1 MAANTIFLRLEGPL
15 QAWGSNSSRLSVRR
29 TDAFPS
35 KSAIAGMICA
45 ALGVSRESASDLWLP
60 EIATLTMGVRIDRPG
75 VRWWD
80 YHTVG
85 AEMKVPIAD
94 FDVKKLDPDR
104 GFVSETEAREN
115 IKTKPGAVL
124 SRREYL
130 CDASFLVALQGTPD
144 QLDLIWK
151 ALLEPHWQLFLGRKS
166 CSPSRPI
173 TEHQPGVYS
182 DLLSAL
188 ASIPLSTPKDYE
200 LPDELEYW
208 IEWQDQQAQVPDTA
222 ETVYDVAKSFAP
234 HSYLPRFVVPYFLP
248 IDNLKIDHLGYSVP
262 KWNPQ
267 RASAAYDKKEWK
279 EIRAERLIM
288 DNQLCVLCKSPATT
302 VQHISYANAGGNE
315 KPEELASLCRLCHDA
330 ATMLEYGAGM
340 GMDRID
346 PSDPKWRKPL
356 LAKRAEIVRY
366 RSGMKRSILMGMKP
380 EED

>member
-35 KSAIAGMICA
+35 KSAIAGMICS

-60 EIATLTMGVRIDRPG
+60 EIASLRMGVRIDRPG

-94 FDVKKLDPDR
+94 FDVKKLDTDR
-104 GFVSETEAREN
+104 GFVTETEAREN
-115 IKTKPGAVL
+115 INTKPGAVL

-144 QLDLIWK
+144 RLDLIWK
-151 ALLEPHWQLFLGRKS
+151 ALLEPHWQLFLGRKC

-222 ETVYDVAKSFAP
+222 ETVYDVPKSFAP
-234 HSYLPRFVVPYFLP
+234 HSYLPRFVVPYLLP
-248 IDNLKIDHLGYSVP
+248 IENLKNDHLGYTVP

-279 EIRAERLIM
+279 KIRAERLIM
-288 DNQLCVLCKSPATT
+288 DNKLCVLCKSPATT

-330 ATMLEYGAGM
+330 CTMLEYGSGM
-340 GMDRID
+340 TTHRID
-346 PSDPKWRKPL
+346 PCLPEWRERI
-356 LAKRAEIVRY
+356 LAKREEIVRF
-366 RSGMKRSILMGMKP
+366 RSQETKRRMLASSE